1 MMTIRSLRVFTP
13 SGMEEFQKRWSIADD
28 NQKKLDVSD
37 MIENPNWTQIVAQNA
52 VVELSEF
59 SDREQCGRYFV
70 DLIDSNLELLR
81 AAGINPQLSVELWTW
96 LTAVWSDWLQ
106 QLNGKPVPFISGY
119 LGEKA
124 RWIFEP
130 TDTQRYYRHLLAGP
144 YLITEANKDDI
155 SRARIL
161 LYNNVVNPNTRWVE
175 TICGSE
181 DVNFNKNLLKALST
195 NFIEPSTGKIKASA
209 SEQVRRK
216 RYFVDRGI
224 DEKGTIDRLT
234 QVYNQLSRTWDLIVP
249 EIEQLSNLLGAE
261 FRAFFP
267 DSRRVRR

>member
-1 MMTIRSLRVFTP
+1 MTLHCLRVFT
-13 SGMEEFQKRWSIADD
+13 STGMEEFQQRWSNADES
-28 NQKKLDVSD
+28 QTKLDVSD
-37 MIENPNWTQIVAQNA
+37 MLEHPTWTQVVTQSA
-52 VVELSEF
+52 VVEMRDFL
-59 SDREQCGRYFV
+59 DREQCGLYFV
-70 DLIDSNLELLR
+70 ELLTSNKESLR
-81 AAGINPQLSVELWTW
+81 TAAVNPQISVELWTW

-106 QLNGKPVPFISGY
+106 QLNGKTVPYISGY

-144 YLITEANKDDI
+144 YLIAEANKDDI

-195 NFIEPSTGKIKASA
+195 KFIDPSTRKIRASA
-209 SEQVRRK
+209 SEQVRRR
-216 RYFVDRGI
+216 RYFMDRGI
-224 DEKGTIDRLT
+224 EERGTIDRLT
-234 QVYNQLSRTWDLIVP
+234 QVYNQLSRTWDLLVP
-249 EIEQLSNLLGAE
+249 ELEQLSNLLGSE
-261 FRAFFP
+261 FREFFP
-267 DSRRVRR
+267 DRRRVRR

>member
-1 MMTIRSLRVFTP
+1 MTLHCLRVFTP
-13 SGMEEFQKRWSIADD
+13 FGMEEFQQRWSNADES
-28 NQKKLDVSD
+28 QTKLDVSD
-37 MIENPNWTQIVAQNA
+37 MIEHPTWTRTITQNA

-59 SDREQCGRYFV
+59 SDREQCGRHFV
-70 DLIDSNLELLR
+70 ELFDSNLEFLR
-81 AAGINPQLSVELWTW
+81 AAEINPQISVELWTW
-96 LTAVWSDWLQ
+96 LTAVWCDWLQ

-155 SRARIL
+155 SRVRIL

-181 DVNFNKNLLKALST
+181 DVNFNKNLLKALSMKL
-195 NFIEPSTGKIKASA
+195 IDPLTGKIKASA

-216 RYFVDRGI
+216 RYFVDHGI
-224 DEKGTIDRLT
+224 EEKGTIDRLT
-234 QVYNQLSRTWDLIVP
+234 QVYNQLSRTWDLVVP
-249 EIEQLSNLLGAE
+249 EIEQLSNLLGSE
-261 FRAFFP
+261 FREFFP
-267 DSRRVRR
+267 DNRRIRR

>member
-1 MMTIRSLRVFTP
+1 
-13 SGMEEFQKRWSIADD
+13 
-28 NQKKLDVSD
+28 
-37 MIENPNWTQIVAQNA
+37 MIEHPTWTQSITRNA
-52 VVELSEF
+52 VVELNDF

-70 DLIDSNLELLR
+70 QLIDSNIELLR
-81 AAGINPQLSVELWTW
+81 AAGINPQLSVELWSW

-130 TDTQRYYRHLLAGP
+130 NDTQRYYRHLLAGP
-144 YLITEANKDDI
+144 YLITEANKDDV

-181 DVNFNKNLLKALST
+181 DVNFNRTLLKALST
-195 NFIEPSTGKIKASA
+195 TFIDPSTRKIKASA
-209 SEQVRRK
+209 SEHVRRR
-216 RYFVDRGI
+216 RYFIDRGI
-224 DEKGTIDRLT
+224 EEKGTIDRLT
-234 QVYNQLSRTWDLIVP
+234 QVYNQLSRTWDLLVP
-249 EIEQLSNLLGAE
+249 ESEQLSNLLGNE
-261 FRAFFP
+261 FKNFFP
-267 DSRRVRR
+267 DSRKVRR